1 MWRKKVRLLKSYYDE
16 ESFSLPLVSRWA
28 GSPIYCF
35 NRASASFTDMEGS
48 ERGKLSD
55 SDSYAGIFFTD
66 VNSNRA
72 WKEGAS
78 LLIVNETNPEM
89 GKTAFSVK

>member
-1 MWRKKVRLLKSYYDE
+1 
-16 ESFSLPLVSRWA
+16 
-28 GSPIYCF
+28 
-35 NRASASFTDMEGS
+35 MEGS

-55 SDSYAGIFFTD
+55 SDSYTGIFFTD